1 MKYPVIE
8 SHWIIQKSKLK
19 YLLEKEFRIGYK
31 KIKLELLQA
40 NSTEEKKNVSSE
52 GEQSL
57 LLRANLALRKCP

>member
-8 SHWIIQKSKLK
+8 SDWIIQKSKLK

-31 KIKLELLQA
+31 KNRIAASKFDRR
-40 NSTEEKKNVSSE
+40 NKKNVSSE

-57 LLRANLALRKCP
+57 PLRANLALRKCP